1 MVCIESRE
9 HRSGRCFRFAFGTV
23 FLKRCFE
30 KASRAVLTV
39 DPILE
44 QQFWNAAELAQIV
57 RDDRR
62 TDREGVR
69 GDQGK
74 TVVRIMTWEGQDTN
88 DQIAAAMKPFEAENP
103 TSSSRSSKFPASATT
118 RRATR

>member
-1 MVCIESRE
+1 M
-9 HRSGRCFRFAFGTV
+9 
-23 FLKRCFE
+23 
-30 KASRAVLTV
+30 TV

>member
-1 MVCIESRE
+1 MN
-9 HRSGRCFRFAFGTV
+9 
-23 FLKRCFE
+23 
-30 KASRAVLTV
+30 V

-103 TSSSRSSKFPASATT
+103 TSSSRSTLYRYVDQVAE
-118 RRATR
+118 